1 MWPLPGMLLTIY
13 KDSLNLL
20 VFTLTPY
27 NSDWKGKKNP
37 EVKDVVIPEHDFA
50 MRWNLDA
57 DGSLWIV
64 APDSVA
70 EIGCIHTCQGLELDY
85 VGVVI
90 GEDLVI
96 RDGRVVTDAG
106 KRSSQDRSIRGYKSM
121 LRDNPNAA
129 QALADRIIKN
139 TYRTLMTRGQKGCY
153 LFCVDGETNEYFRRF
168 VEYGG
173 RQGGSAF
180 QWLKAAEPGSP
191 DDDTPSGY

>member
-1 MWPLPGMLLTIY
+1 MWEYLAQFDRITNSEWALATTCGALRPQSGSASPRLQV
-13 KDSLNLL
+13 NL
-20 VFTLTPY
+20 
-27 NSDWKGKKNP
+27 S
-37 EVKDVVIPEHDFA
+37 IP
-50 MRWNLDA
+50 
-57 DGSLWIV
+57 
-64 APDSVA
+64 
-70 EIGCIHTCQGLELDY
+70 CQGLELDY

-121 LRDNPNAA
+121 LKSNPDAA

-173 RQGGSAF
+173 RQGGSEF
-180 QWLKAAEPGSP
+180 QWLKAAEPGPP
-191 DDDTPSGY
+191 DDDTPGGY